1 MSCINIFEGPIIVQ
15 QMYIHKVDDVHLYS
29 LNELLEIGNLTL
41 ILQRVPFNSF
51 FKEIH
56 VKVYISLFN
65 TSPWKDVS
73 L

>member
-29 LNELLEIGNLTL
+29 LNKLLEKGNLTL

-51 FKEIH
+51 FLKRFMLKCTFLCSILH
-56 VKVYISLFN
+56 PGK
-65 TSPWKDVS
+65 T
-73 L
+73 